1 VSFLWPVALL
11 GLLLIP
17 VAIVGYLLADRR
29 RSRGAGEFAN
39 PDLLPNLVRFR
50 PGIRRHLPPLIVL
63 LALGALLI
71 GLARPHATV
80 SVPKEEATIVL
91 ALDTSRSMV
100 ADDVQPSRLEA
111 ARSAAT
117 AFLEQ
122 VPEKYPVGIVAFS
135 TKADV
140 VLPPTTDRD
149 AAVLALDNLR
159 LGSGTAL
166 GDAIIASLES
176 VPKQAEG
183 EEPTPASILLLSDGA
198 QTTDGIQPAEA
209 AQEAQRR
216 GVPVS
221 TVALGTSDA
230 VVEVP
235 LPGGL
240 TELVTVPPDAETL
253 KQVAQTTGGQFF
265 AAPDDEE
272 LTSVYRELG
281 SRLGSE
287 PEETEVTY
295 AFAAG
300 GAVLLLAGGALSAL
314 WFRRPL

>member
-1 VSFLWPVALL
+1 MNFLWPLALV
-11 GLLLIP
+11 GLLLVP
-17 VAIVGYLLADRR
+17 VAVLAYVLADRR

-50 PGIRRHLPPLIVL
+50 PGLRRHLPPLLVL

-100 ADDVQPSRLEA
+100 ADDVQPSRLDA
-111 ARSAAT
+111 ARSAAAT
-117 AFLEQ
+117 FLEE

-149 AAVLALDNLR
+149 AALLALDNLR

-166 GDAIIASLES
+166 GDAIIASLEA

-183 EEPTPASILLLSDGA
+183 EEPTPASVLLLSDGA

-209 AQEAQRR
+209 AQEAQQR
-216 GVPVS
+216 GVPIS

-240 TELVTVPPDAETL
+240 TELVTVPPDPETL
-253 KQVAQTTGGQFF
+253 EQVAQTTGGQFF
-265 AAPDDEE
+265 AAPNDEE

>member
-1 VSFLWPVALL
+1 MSFAWPAALV

-17 VAIVGYLLADRR
+17 LAVAAYVLADRR
-29 RSRGAGEFAN
+29 RSRGARDFAN
-39 PDLLPNLVRFR
+39 PDLLPNLVRRR
-50 PGIRRHLPPLIVL
+50 PGLRRHLPPLIAL

-71 GLARPHATV
+71 GLARPHATL
-80 SVPKEEATIVL
+80 SVPKEEATVVL
-91 ALDTSRSMV
+91 ALDTSRSMA
-100 ADDVQPSRLEA
+100 ADDVQPSRLDA
-111 ARSAAT
+111 ARSAAA

-122 VPEKYPVGIVAFS
+122 VPETYPVGIVAFS

-149 AAVLALDNLR
+149 AALVALESLR

-166 GDAIIASLES
+166 GDAIVVSLDV
-176 VPKQAEG
+176 VPDQPEG

-198 QTTDGIQPAEA
+198 QTTDSISPDEA
-209 AQEAQRR
+209 AQQALER

-221 TVALGTSDA
+221 TVALGTGEA

-240 TELVTVPPDAETL
+240 TERVTVAPDAETL
-253 KQVAQTTGGQFF
+253 EQIAQATGGRFF
-265 AAPDDEE
+265 AAPNDEE

-281 SRLGSE
+281 SRLGRE
-287 PEETEVTY
+287 QEETEVTY

-300 GAVLLLAGGALSAL
+300 GAVLLLAGGALSAV